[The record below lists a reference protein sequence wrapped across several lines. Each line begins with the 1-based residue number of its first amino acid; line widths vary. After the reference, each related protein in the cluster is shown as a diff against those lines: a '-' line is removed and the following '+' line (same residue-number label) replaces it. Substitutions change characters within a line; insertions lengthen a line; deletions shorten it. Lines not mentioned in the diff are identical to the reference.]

1 MPLGGMAGVF
11 QFDDDDGMQ
20 RGACDPGLHH
30 PNRGILEEDDETNGI
45 DDFEIK
51 DEYTHGPDFKAMN
64 SSIMSEPGVEALELS
79 ERTVLGRG
87 GKAGP
92 HGREH
97 FLVCHFFYK
106 ISST

>member
-1 MPLGGMAGVF
+1 M
-11 QFDDDDGMQ
+11 
-20 RGACDPGLHH
+20 R
-30 PNRGILEEDDETNGI
+30 IEEDDETNGI

-64 SSIMSEPGVEALELS
+64 SSIMSAPGVEALELS